1 MVSHVTKAVD
11 FHFST
16 DERIKLR
23 SENQPGIEY
32 KEVDFAA
39 ALRKC
44 APSPVRTTSLQNHF
58 SGWVFLGHAG
68 RMEVAALC
76 VLMEGTPLLTPV
88 LSLEFLAVEPTG
100 CVCLQAP
107 GPKGVTVPKPFN
119 LSEGNKRKREEAASE
134 YVSLAQ
140 QVENFQKRT
149 PLRYHLR
156 SRKEGDGKGLGGL
169 AKTLFLCLSRAGFAN
184 GCIFFRCISE
194 KTTEGNADP
203 PSNSTL

>member
-1 MVSHVTKAVD
+1 MRT
-11 FHFST
+11 FS
-16 DERIKLR
+16 
-23 SENQPGIEY
+23 G
-32 KEVDFAA
+32 
-39 ALRKC
+39 
-44 APSPVRTTSLQNHF
+44 NHF

-169 AKTLFLCLSRAGFAN
+169 AKTLFCASPEPALLMGVFSAGVSQRRPLKAMLTHPQTPHFETKSRSRPITCKSAA
-184 GCIFFRCISE
+184 E
-194 KTTEGNADP
+194 LEAEQVAE
-203 PSNSTL
+203 LQQ